1 MNDRMISG
9 IMNDRKVENSEVKVA
24 SRRMMVTKNAVSA
37 MPNHCPHI
45 PMRIPAMM
53 PIISRI
59 NSPNCFTY
67 IYSSFSQNM
76 KLLLQP
82 ECAGWTRI
90 FLQTRR
96 FSAVIRGITKGN
108 NAVCGKNTVQAVCS
122 GCENNFYTY

>member
-1 MNDRMISG
+1 
-9 IMNDRKVENSEVKVA
+9 
-24 SRRMMVTKNAVSA
+24 
-37 MPNHCPHI
+37 
-45 PMRIPAMM
+45 MM

-90 FLQTRR
+90 F
-96 FSAVIRGITKGN
+96 SADKAFFCSNPWDYKGKQRSMQEKYRS
-108 NAVCGKNTVQAVCS
+108 GGVQWL
-122 GCENNFYTY
+122 

>member
-1 MNDRMISG
+1 MPTVMNDRMISG
-9 IMNDRKVENSEVKVA
+9 SMNDRKVENSEVKVA

-90 FLQTRR
+90 F
-96 FSAVIRGITKGN
+96 SADKAFFCSNPWDYKGKQRSMREKYRS
-108 NAVCGKNTVQAVCS
+108 GGVQWL
-122 GCENNFYTY
+122 

>member
-1 MNDRMISG
+1 MPTVMNDRMISG

-45 PMRIPAMM
+45 PMM

-67 IYSSFSQNM
+67 IYSSFSQ
-76 KLLLQP
+76 KIL
-82 ECAGWTRI
+82 A
-90 FLQTRR
+90 
-96 FSAVIRGITKGN
+96 
-108 NAVCGKNTVQAVCS
+108 
-122 GCENNFYTY
+122 Y